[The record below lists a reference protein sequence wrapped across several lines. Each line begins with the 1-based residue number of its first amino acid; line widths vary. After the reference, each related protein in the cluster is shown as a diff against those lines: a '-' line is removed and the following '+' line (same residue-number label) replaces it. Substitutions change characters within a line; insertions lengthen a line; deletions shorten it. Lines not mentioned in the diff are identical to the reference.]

1 MWQCVHAECPLG
13 QGEKQLAV
21 RDLWRSKQIYRSG
34 SENLL
39 ISWTIWEW
47 SLYSPGSAGRDIP
60 KAAWLFRPEMPMAL
74 SGLRCQRRRWHA
86 SCGMQWERKSPC
98 QLMYATAA
106 VLSVRTSSSL
116 PQKRPLRRFKA
127 RRTANNSRQLMCQCS
142 WVPVQTPDTA
152 CPSCVALQP
161 VVEGHYCVEKRI
173 SVWYGNYSNQDCK
186 ALQRVVRL
194 AERISGST
202 LPSLQDIYLKCC
214 KTRAAKIIKDSTHPG
229 NHLFCLLPSGRR
241 FRSMMAKTE
250 RLRRSFFPQAI
261 RLLNTNSNS
270 VS

>member
-1 MWQCVHAECPLG
+1 MPSVPS
-13 QGEKQLAV
+13 V
-21 RDLWRSKQIYRSG
+21 SKQTDLPEWLRKSPNQLG
-34 SENLL
+34 
-39 ISWTIWEW
+39 W

-186 ALQRVVRL
+186 ALQRVVR
-194 AERISGST
+194 RTST
-202 LPSLQDIYLKCC
+202 SNAVKAGLL
-214 KTRAAKIIKDSTHPG
+214 KIIKDSNHPG
-229 NHLFCLLPSGRR
+229 NHLFCLLPSGKR
-241 FRSMMAKTE
+241 FKSMMAKTE

-261 RLLNTNSNS
+261 RLLNSNSNS

>member
-1 MWQCVHAECPLG
+1 MLSGGKHTYTGAAASCVAVCPCRVSSRS
-13 QGEKQLAV
+13 A
-21 RDLWRSKQIYRSG
+21 SKQIYRSG

-47 SLYSPGSAGRDIP
+47 SLYSPGSAGRDLP

-86 SCGMQWERKSPC
+86 SCGMQRERRSPC
-98 QLMYATAA
+98 RLMYATAA

-161 VVEGHYCVEKRI
+161 VVEGHYCLEKRK
-173 SVWYGNYSNQDCK
+173 V
-186 ALQRVVRL
+186 
-194 AERISGST
+194 
-202 LPSLQDIYLKCC
+202 LPRGEGLTAGWCD
-214 KTRAAKIIKDSTHPG
+214 
-229 NHLFCLLPSGRR
+229 
-241 FRSMMAKTE
+241 
-250 RLRRSFFPQAI
+250 
-261 RLLNTNSNS
+261 
-270 VS
+270 